1 MDTEDNMDRG
11 KYRKAANNSDL
22 FAAMGKNISDSQM
35 TELAQK
41 FSHPKTER
49 AYRDR
54 AIFTVFSQT
63 GMRASEIC
71 KLKFSNIILLDNDK
85 PAFRFYRTKNK
96 DWHIVPI
103 TEQMIDIL
111 EEYHKFAGIKSDHIF
126 WSLPNFLKTKRTR
139 ICQRTFQRVVN
150 SWNVK
155 TGKRKLASCH
165 SLRHTAGQKVFDA
178 KGSIAAQKLL
188 GHSSPVTTALFYTK
202 PYYDATDSLNWD
214 ELDINYET
222 KEEFEKRTGKK
233 VV

>member
-1 MDTEDNMDRG
+1 
-11 KYRKAANNSDL
+11 
-22 FAAMGKNISDSQM
+22 
-35 TELAQK
+35 
-41 FSHPKTER
+41 
-49 AYRDR
+49 
-54 AIFTVFSQT
+54 
-63 GMRASEIC
+63 
-71 KLKFSNIILLDNDK
+71 
-85 PAFRFYRTKNK
+85 
-96 DWHIVPI
+96 
-103 TEQMIDIL
+103 
-111 EEYHKFAGIKSDHIF
+111 
-126 WSLPNFLKTKRTR
+126 
-139 ICQRTFQRVVN
+139 
-150 SWNVK
+150 VK